1 MTKMIMKWFLDA
13 LSVKSL
19 GIVQV
24 EPYEGQFE
32 DPEDTTV
39 FPPAAFVAIMRL
51 SNQAD
56 EGDVELQLFASV
68 YLVTTHIAGASH
80 DGALDLMDSVTAAL
94 HDKGVRYV
102 VSEGSP
108 SQYFGRCLLV
118 DGDFV
123 GILPGMAV
131 YRLNF
136 KIVE

>member
-1 MTKMIMKWFLDA
+1 MTKMMMKWFLDA

-19 GIVQV
+19 GISQV

-51 SNQAD
+51 SNQA
-56 EGDVELQLFASV
+56 EQGAVELQLFASV
-68 YLVTTHIAGASH
+68 YLVTTHIAGASQ

-94 HDKGVRYV
+94 HDKGVRYEAK
-102 VSEGSP
+102 EGDP
-108 SQYFGRCLLV
+108 STYFGRCLLV

-136 KIVE
+136 KIVR